1 MLGLSVSNLVLY
13 QINWSMAVIMVEV
26 VKSHASGPRLYFTK
40 YTCTCV
46 HAYVYIYIYFII
58 YLFTYA
64 WMYTSACYIYI
75 YAYMYTHALMY
86 IPTWENHGHIHLQW
100 DISWGTIY
108 VVKII
113 ASSTIPL
120 YIPWPRPKG
129 INREL
134 SCSFNGIINH
144 WQTIMT
150 KMTLLGGNCIT
161 TNRWEDHWKIHY
173 IMGYIYIVGKWTI
186 SIFLAKMEVS

>member
-1 MLGLSVSNLVLY
+1 MYSIHICIVL
-13 QINWSMAVIMVEV
+13 
-26 VKSHASGPRLYFTK
+26 
-40 YTCTCV
+40 C
-46 HAYVYIYIYFII
+46 IYIYTCSLYMHSIH
-58 YLFTYA
+58 
-64 WMYTSACYIYI
+64 
-75 YAYMYTHALMY
+75 YMYGM
-86 IPTWENHGHIHLQW
+86 HICIHMHLCIYQHWKIMGISTSNEIYHVHLQW

-134 SCSFNGIINH
+134 SCSFNGIINN

-150 KMTLLGGNCIT
+150 KMTLLGGIVKQAA
-161 TNRWEDHWKIHY
+161 DGKI
-173 IMGYIYIVGKWTI
+173 IGKSTI
-186 SIFLAKMEVS
+186 EWDS

>member
-1 MLGLSVSNLVLY
+1 MPQGRDCTSPNIRAHV
-13 QINWSMAVIMVEV
+13 
-26 VKSHASGPRLYFTK
+26 
-40 YTCTCV
+40 YTHMC
-46 HAYVYIYIYFII
+46 IYIFII
-58 YLFTYA
+58 YLITYA

-75 YAYMYTHALMY
+75 YAYMYTHAFMY

-120 YIPWPRPKG
+120 YIPWPKG

-134 SCSFNGIINH
+134 SCSFNGIINS

-150 KMTLLGGNCIT
+150 KMTLLGGIVKQAA
-161 TNRWEDHWKIHY
+161 DGKI
-173 IMGYIYIVGKWTI
+173 IGKSTI
-186 SIFLAKMEVS
+186 EWDS